1 MFLFA
6 ICMYDLM
13 HRYLIIMGL
22 HISGLY
28 ALWDMNSTLEKNNI
42 SSKYSEYTPY
52 NYYMYIH
59 IHAPMN

>member
-28 ALWDMNSTLEKNNI
+28 ELNI
-42 SSKYSEYTPY
+42 RKK
-52 NYYMYIH
+52 
-59 IHAPMN
+59 